1 MEDYDAVPY
10 LLSALPIAG
19 AVMATQAAH
28 ELAHRVVAARKKVS
42 VLSLAQG

>member
-1 MEDYDAVPY
+1 MPY

-28 ELAHRVVAARKKVS
+28 ELAHRVVAARKKVCA
-42 VLSLAQG
+42 LSLAQG